1 MYAIAVKTIGCGFRK
16 RGASV
21 RCRAA
26 VGTGSQPAVQSH
38 AQTRGASKQLVRHAH
53 HTFYLPMAGMAQ
65 SLNISVA
72 CAVTLAQLQVL
83 LPALPGLSDSER
95 EAWLASWLIREV
107 NSSHAVLKTAGL
119 EIDDL

>member
-1 MYAIAVKTIGCGFRK
+1 MP
-16 RGASV
+16 
-21 RCRAA
+21 CRAA